1 MKVNIGRYIPGDTI
15 IHKLD
20 ARVKL
25 LANIS
30 FIILIFL
37 ADTFIL
43 QGLLILP
50 VIISFLIITKKPMKL
65 LKTFKLPIWIGI
77 FIFVINCFILKTDN
91 IKDIPSGEY
100 INWSNWTQY
109 NLININGLFKI
120 NYQII
125 IVSLNIV
132 LRVYSI
138 ILIMT
143 VLTSSTQ
150 PILLTKALEFYL
162 YPLKLI
168 KIPIHIFI
176 MIISIA
182 LRFVPSI
189 VDESQRIL
197 KAQASRG
204 TDFKNGGF
212 RTKIKA
218 TIVLIVPLFVSA
230 FSKAEDLSNAMET
243 RGYDPY
249 EKRTLYRNWS
259 VNWFDFV
266 ALLFTLGIIIVS
278 AIIIN
283 GNIIELP
290 SWWTASKVSFS

>member
-1 MKVNIGRYIPGDTI
+1 MKINIGRYVPGNTW
-15 IHKLD
+15 IHTLD

-30 FIILIFL
+30 FIVLFFM
-37 ADTFIL
+37 ANTFVL
-43 QGLLILP
+43 QALLLFP
-50 VIISFLIITKKPMKL
+50 IIVAFLIIVKKPSKL
-65 LKTFKLPIWIGI
+65 FKTFKLPLWIGLFI
-77 FIFVINCFILKTDN
+77 FIINCFILKTN
-91 IKDIPSGEY
+91 IPDVPKNISL
-100 INWSNWTQY
+100 NWSNWTEY
-109 NLININGLFKI
+109 NLVNLNNVFKI

-125 IVSLNIV
+125 IVSINIM
-132 LRVYSI
+132 LRVYAI

-143 VLTSSTQ
+143 VLTASTQ

-162 YPLKLI
+162 YPLKLLR
-168 KIPIHIFI
+168 IPIHIFI

-182 LRFVPSI
+182 LRFVPTI

-230 FSKAEDLSNAMET
+230 FSKAEDLANAMET
-243 RGYDPY
+243 RGYNPY
-249 EKRTLYRNWS
+249 EKRTSYRNWTTK
-259 VNWFDFV
+259 WFDV
-266 ALLFTLGIIIVS
+266 IALIAIIGIIVITS
-278 AIIIN
+278 IIIN
-283 GNIIELP
+283 GNIIDLP
-290 SWWTASKVSFS
+290 QWWMNSKVTF